1 MSAAIV
7 ENFFTPEEACALN
20 FPSHEAESADPLV
33 VLHSSYPSIRVA
45 MRIKQSVKLEAET
58 NTCKSPKALCR
69 MLMQLI
75 YSKDTDWKDS
85 SAAKFFTDDSDLIR
99 ACIGNYV
106 TIFILIDYFDYINS
120 FLIAF
125 LATLRANFTSSLMKS
140 TLTQLAAEKS
150 KKRREKEKK
159 IQDRHQINSEEELPI
174 IGSQAASGLKRTSDY
189 STSSD
194 SDEN

>member
-1 MSAAIV
+1 
-7 ENFFTPEEACALN
+7 
-20 FPSHEAESADPLV
+20 
-33 VLHSSYPSIRVA
+33 
-45 MRIKQSVKLEAET
+45 
-58 NTCKSPKALCR
+58 
-69 MLMQLI
+69 MQLI